1 MYMSEKLGAW
11 QVGSDRQRDQVEFKL
26 FFPDRSK
33 DATQYEAAPEDGHAA
48 ADYGDPQIVSIQVAG
63 TFQAQLGHK
72 NWDFAAAPAMT
83 REPHPKGWVWRY
95 RTEVAL
101 TAGFYQYKYLVTFQV
116 ASSARSAIP
125 VRATAAMSIK
135 TPAL

>member
-48 ADYGDPQIVSIQVAG
+48 ANYGDPQIASIQVAG
-63 TFQAQLGHK
+63 TFQAQLGQK
-72 NWDFAAAPAMT
+72 NWDFAAAPALT
-83 REPHPKGWVWRY
+83 ARAASQGLG
-95 RTEVAL
+95 VAL
-101 TAGFYQYKYLVTFQV
+101 SDRRGPDGRFL
-116 ASSARSAIP
+116 
-125 VRATAAMSIK
+125 
-135 TPAL
+135 